1 MFEEKLKEFELNETM
16 YPYKCSLLVLDRVQ
30 REVGDLVE
38 TEDKIRGFV
47 PKVEEGGL
55 IDRTTGRYTLPNIDV
70 VCKLLSWMIEEGID
84 ISGAELTAPTP
95 KELMRQEE
103 YGLTELA
110 TVVFR
115 EFEDCV
121 TEKKSKKQ
129 KNTKK

>member
-16 YPYKCSLLVLDRVQ
+16 YPYKCSLLVLDRIQ
-30 REVGDLVE
+30 KDVGDLVAA
-38 TEDKIRGFV
+38 EDKIRGFV
-47 PKVEEGGL
+47 PKVDDDGL
-55 IDRTTGRYTLPNIDV
+55 IDRTVGRFTLPDV
-70 VCKLLSWMIEEGID
+70 ELTCKALSWMIEEGID